1 MDAEGAAGVCF
12 DYRLETLGGSEV
24 GECGRGWGR
33 WGGVDGGGVPWE
45 EKLGQGRVRGIQRWQ
60 RKRGIIGLKKYCK
73 NKSGR
78 KVLGRR
84 PISL

>member
-24 GECGRGWGR
+24 GECGWGGGGG
-33 WGGVDGGGVPWE
+33 GGVDGGVVPWE

-60 RKRGIIGLKKYCK
+60 RKWGFIGLKK
-73 NKSGR
+73 
-78 KVLGRR
+78 
-84 PISL
+84 

>member
-24 GECGRGWGR
+24 GECGRGGGR
-33 WGGVDGGGVPWE
+33 WGVVPWE

-60 RKRGIIGLKKYCK
+60 RKWGFIGLKKSR
-73 NKSGR
+73 KSEI
-78 KVLGRR
+78 L
-84 PISL
+84 